1 VARTISETSP
11 LETEVAFFASH
22 LIEWLNDAEG
32 KFALVKGAEL
42 IGFYDTEL
50 DAVRAGYRH
59 FGNEAFLVRHVVEAE
74 VPLSFTSFNLGV

>member
-1 VARTISETSP
+1 VARTTFEAKP

-22 LIEWLNDAEG
+22 LSAWLNDAEG

-59 FGNEAFLVRHVVEAE
+59 
-74 VPLSFTSFNLGV
+74 